1 MAVEVMAGHDN
12 AEQAS
17 VQCARACGALTRV
30 RRVCLWRARRACAP
44 PRPQGGVKAENARVD
59 SVTSQC
65 VLPAL
70 PRRRLSMMTRCARV
84 HWPRRRLP
92 IF

>member
-1 MAVEVMAGHDN
+1 V
-12 AEQAS
+12 
-17 VQCARACGALTRV
+17 CA
-30 RRVCLWRARRACAP
+30 CLWRADACAQGVP
-44 PRPQGGVKAENARVD
+44 VARMAGVRNASEAPQGGVKAESARVD

-70 PRRRLSMMTRCARV
+70 QRRRLSMLTRCAGV